1 VEGFYIRRNAP
12 GSDKDRNGRPGS
24 RAEHVMQRDL
34 TRPKIQKAFFNLFKR
49 GWKAETKTFFHYVGN
64 RPRARN

>member
-12 GSDKDRNGRPGS
+12 GSEKDRNDLPGS
-24 RAEHVMQRDL
+24 REEQRFHCDS

-49 GWKAETKTFFHYVGN
+49 EWKAETKTVFRYAGN